1 MGLRVHLKQHRKHVG
16 VDSPGVKR
24 FAKSI
29 LRGEDVAEGGL
40 TIVITDNKGIQGFN
54 ARFRGMDR
62 PTDVLAFPLH
72 EEDES
77 GIYLG
82 DVIVSLEQA
91 RDQAPR
97 FENDFE
103 SEFGRLISH
112 GILHLLGYDHHTPSE
127 GKKMKTAERRALSRL
142 EPGTLLVDGEN
153 LV

>member
-1 MGLRVHLKQHRKHVG
+1 MGLRVHLKKHRKHPG

-24 FAKSI
+24 FARSV

-40 TIVITDNKGIQGFN
+40 TIVITDNEGIRGFN
-54 ARFRGMDR
+54 ARFRDKDR

-77 GIYLG
+77 GMYLG

-103 SEFGRLISH
+103 SEFARLISH

-127 GKKMKTAERRALSRL
+127 GKKMKAAERRALSRL
-142 EPGTLLVDGEN
+142 DPGSLLIDGEN
-153 LV
+153 RA

>member
-1 MGLRVHLKQHRKHVG
+1 MGLRVHLKQHRKHAS
-16 VDSPGVKR
+16 VDSRGLKR

-29 LRGEDVAEGGL
+29 LRGEDVSEGGV
-40 TIVITDNKGIQGFN
+40 TIVITDNQGIRGFN
-54 ARFRGMDR
+54 ARFRDQDR

-77 GIYLG
+77 GVYLG

-97 FENDFE
+97 FENDLE
-103 SEFGRLISH
+103 SEFARLISH
-112 GILHLLGYDHHTPSE
+112 GILHLLGYDHHSPSD
-127 GKKMKTAERRALSRL
+127 GKKMKAAERRALSRL
-142 EPGTLLVDGEN
+142 EPGTLLTDGDN